1 MLALKSDWERAELRQ
16 AGAMKVAVTR
26 MCCGVLGSSS
36 EQISP
41 SDTALHSDVGGKRRE
56 LVATPSLF

>member
-16 AGAMKVAVTR
+16 AGAVKVAVTQ

-41 SDTALHSDVGGKRRE
+41 SDTALLSDMGRKGE
-56 LVATPSLF
+56 SW